1 MSGTRDLL
9 VIVASRGRP
18 ANVARLIRALGETM
32 ESGGELALGLG
43 DDGPTLP

>member
-18 ANVARLIRALGETM
+18 ADVARLIRALAETM
-32 ESGGELALGLG
+32 ESGGARA
-43 DDGPTLP
+43 GPGR